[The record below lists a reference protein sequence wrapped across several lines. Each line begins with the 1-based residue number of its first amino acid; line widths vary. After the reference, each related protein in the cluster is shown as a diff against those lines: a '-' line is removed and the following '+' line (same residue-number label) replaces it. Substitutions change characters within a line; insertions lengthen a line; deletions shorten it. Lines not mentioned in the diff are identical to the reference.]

1 MEGYRDIKRNKAM
14 RNWYKYR
21 GYIIAVA
28 ALLLVVVVVA
38 VSISNLTKKNTGGT
52 VVDNSENTTQDI
64 AQSGENPSDVPTG
77 SGESQPDTIADG
89 TEVPTEMTTE
99 APTEEVTEPV
109 REVVAEE
116 FTNAD
121 FYNDAVIFGDSFAGG
136 VTLYNYLESSHVIS
150 DANWTTDKSLPG
162 VNQIPSDIGKVFI
175 ILGIN
180 DLNYEGRT
188 IDKIMANFQELV
200 DEIAIQA
207 PNATVYM
214 VSVFPITQGFEDK
227 TSNILTNAN
236 INALNERLMA
246 MEGVIYLDVASAL
259 RSADGTLQTAIT
271 GDGMHISKAYYPYIL
286 NLMAQLVQQ

>member
-89 TEVPTEMTTE
+89 TEVPTEI
-99 APTEEVTEPV
+99 
-109 REVVAEE
+109 